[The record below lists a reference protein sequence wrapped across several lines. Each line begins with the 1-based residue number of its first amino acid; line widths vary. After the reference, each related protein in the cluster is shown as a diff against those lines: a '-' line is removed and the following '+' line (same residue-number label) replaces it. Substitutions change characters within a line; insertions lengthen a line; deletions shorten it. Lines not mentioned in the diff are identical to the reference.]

1 MLLWRCLYGASE
13 TVFKKCHI
21 NYPRRD
27 LFLLP
32 QRCQP
37 RFLGWKD
44 TQGTP
49 AIQMHIGQSL
59 PAEIHGMGSGMENKE
74 QQWPCAAADT
84 RARAGTPQTAPNPAC
99 LPLPVC
105 PAQKLPLRRNLPN
118 IILSINLLSA
128 PNVNTVAKENS
139 FLCECLSGAARERQT
154 SLSCCFKDQMWD
166 LSAETPENPVPCLG
180 KICSLLI

>member
-1 MLLWRCLYGASE
+1 MLLWRCLHGASE
-13 TVFKKCHI
+13 TVFNKSHI
-21 NYPRRD
+21 NYPRGD

-49 AIQMHIGQSL
+49 AIGQCL
-59 PAEIHGMGSGMENKE
+59 PAEIHGMRSGMENKE
-74 QQWPCAAADT
+74 QQWPCTATDT
-84 RARAGTPQTAPNPAC
+84 RARAGTPQTAPNPVC

-105 PAQKLPLRRNLPN
+105 PAQKLPLRRNPPN

-128 PNVNTVAKENS
+128 PNVKMVAKVEQ
-139 FLCECLSGAARERQT
+139 F
-154 SLSCCFKDQMWD
+154 SL
-166 LSAETPENPVPCLG
+166 
-180 KICSLLI
+180 